1 MSSAVASTGASFGGG
16 GKTGG
21 GKDKSAAKR
30 LQQELMQLMM
40 SGDKA
45 ATAFPTENL
54 FNWVGTIKGSD
65 GTVYEGLEYKLS
77 IQFPADYPY
86 AAPTIKFTTP
96 CFHPNVDN
104 FGVSP
109 LTSRKKGRANGKS
122 SFRGVSGARPSLHL
136 THLLFLPTSRL
147 DLEEHLP

>member
-1 MSSAVASTGASFGGG
+1 MHAEMSSAVASTSNSLQGGG
-16 GKTGG
+16 RVGG
-21 GKDKSAAKR
+21 NKDKSAAKR

-54 FNWVGTIKGSD
+54 FNWVGTIKGSN

-86 AAPTIKFTTP
+86 TAPTIKFTTP

-104 FGVSP
+104 FGVRLP
-109 LTSRKKGRANGKS
+109 L
-122 SFRGVSGARPSLHL
+122 F
-136 THLLFLPTSRL
+136 LLFLYFLLRFLFSLTRISRMTI
-147 DLEEHLP
+147 